1 MGFLTVNQEK
11 ELYAALLSRNKEL
24 EEHHKKTRQ
33 EVEKIKEEVEQW
45 GKPRQPDLSFM
56 QLRKS

>member
-1 MGFLTVNQEK
+1 MKDQEK
-11 ELYAALLSRNKEL
+11 ELYAALLSRNKDL

-45 GKPRQPDLSFM
+45 SKPRQPDLSFM

>member
-1 MGFLTVNQEK
+1 MKDQEK